1 MSIQKWNASQVAKK
15 VINNEELFI
24 LDVRNADAFE
34 DWKIDGRRFEY
45 LNIPYFELLDGIE
58 EILPEIHQIKKY

>member
-1 MSIQKWNASQVAKK
+1 MGVIYMPMQKWNASQIAKK

-34 DWKIDGRRFEY
+34 DCKIEGHRFEY
-45 LNIPYFELLDGIE
+45 LNVP
-58 EILPEIHQIKKY
+58 